1 MRERVRAGNPSGYYD
16 GDHDTHGD
24 HDHDENDNDDLDDDD
39 HDGEQHL

>member
-1 MRERVRAGNPSGYYD
+1 MRGRLREDFPSGYYD

-24 HDHDENDNDDLDDDD
+24 HDHDENDNDDYYDDD